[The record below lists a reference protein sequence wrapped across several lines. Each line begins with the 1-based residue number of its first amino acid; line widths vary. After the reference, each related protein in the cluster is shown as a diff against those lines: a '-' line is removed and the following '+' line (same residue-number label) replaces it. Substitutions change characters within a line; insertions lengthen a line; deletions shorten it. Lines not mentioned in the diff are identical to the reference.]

1 MRENAEAKG
10 RRYLLEGRLVI
21 EQVNSRQVVASCRG
35 AGRVYQVTCRRGAWA
50 CTCPA
55 LGRCAHLVALQLVTN
70 APGET
75 SSGHR
80 GDEGAERGHAPAG
93 GRRVA

>member
-70 APGET
+70 APG
-75 SSGHR
+75 R
-80 GDEGAERGHAPAG
+80 A
-93 GRRVA
+93 V